1 MKKRWI
7 ALVLLL
13 AFLVGMTA
21 CKGGEKEEPQAPETT
36 EAEPVETTTTKE
48 EPAETTEEPTE
59 TTEEPT
65 EELTETT
72 EEPTETELAV
82 EEFWQE
88 EHLVYPLTFAFS
100 SGAGGW
106 MTELYLNEDGSF
118 TGEFRDGEMGDRAD
132 AYPNGTVLIC
142 KFSGKFAPAERLD
155 MYTYS
160 TKLVEL
166 TTEHTDGEEWI
177 EDGVRYVASYPY
189 GLDGGEDF
197 QIYLPNT
204 PVTMLSEDAYMWW
217 PGRYGEESSSTLG
230 AYCLRNVAND
240 RCFFTEMS
248 ANVEFPMA
256 FYFSSGAGAW
266 GTELW
271 LNEDGTF
278 TGYFRDTNMGE
289 TGEGYPHGTAYVCSF
304 SGKFGSSEKLDEYS
318 YSVKLEELTLD
329 RPEGEEWIEEEM
341 RYISATPYGLEGGED
356 FVFYLPD
363 TPITMLSEDQLL
375 WWPGRYYGEYNT
387 LNGYALYNLA
397 DDSGFF
403 CMTNN

>member
-1 MKKRWI
+1 MKKWI
-7 ALVLLL
+7 ALLLMIAMMLSL
-13 AFLVGMTA
+13 AA

-48 EPAETTEEPTE
+48 EPTETTEEPTE

-72 EEPTETELAV
+72 EEPTETEIAV

-142 KFSGKFAPAERLD
+142 KFSGKFAPAQRLD

-166 TTEHTDGEEWI
+166 TTEYTEGEEWI

-189 GLDGGEDF
+189 GLDGGQDF

-204 PVTMLSEDAYMWW
+204 PVTMLSEDAYTWW
-217 PGRYGEESSSTLG
+217 PGRFDAEEASAINAYG
-230 AYCLRNVAND
+230 LRNLAND
-240 RCFFTEMS
+240 QCFFTELVD
-248 ANVEFPMA
+248 VEYPMG
-256 FYFSSGAGAW
+256 FYLSSGAGAW
-266 GTELW
+266 GTELY
-271 LNEDGTF
+271 LEQDGSF
-278 TGYFRDTNMGE
+278 TGYFHDGE
-289 TGEGYPHGTAYVCSF
+289 IGTTGEGYPKGTVYVCNF
-304 SGKFGSSEKLDEYS
+304 SGRFGQGARLDTYTYS
-318 YSVKLEELTLD
+318 LKLEELTME
-329 RPEGEEWIEEEM
+329 RPVGEEWIEDEV
-341 RYISATPYGLEGGED
+341 RYVSSMPVGLEEGGD
-356 FVFYLPD
+356 FVIYLPH
-363 TPITMLSEDQLL
+363 TPIENLSEDALF
-375 WWPGRYYGEYNT
+375 WWPGKYYGDYTT
-387 LNGYALYNLA
+387 LNGYGLYNLA
-397 DDSGFF
+397 DNSGFF
-403 CMTNN
+403 CMTDE